1 MLLDQLAIGRFMVMV
16 LQSHNCSVRSQSA
29 SSHRVLGILLLYF
42 FGYSSAGFEIGTG
55 IGGHG
60 LTISRRF
67 IHEALSKSGASPSR

>member
-16 LQSHNCSVRSQSA
+16 LQSHNCSVRSQSI

-42 FGYSSAGFEIGTG
+42 LGYSAGFEIGTG